1 MILFMAMDDKTEKPT
16 PKKRRDTREKGEVL
30 KSQELSSAV
39 VLLSLVTIIK
49 TFSSYIGLKVS
60 SVFLELRMDT
70 NLESANFD
78 KDFVHNYLIKG
89 LVFILLCI
97 FPILVAA
104 VLTGLLVNY
113 MQIGFLLTT
122 KALRPRF
129 DRLNPINGLK
139 RVFSISLQLLLAIS
153 VDNLQLL

>member
-78 KDFVHNYLIKG
+78 KDFVHNYLKRFGIHIVMYISHPRG
-89 LVFILLCI
+89 WSHPL
-97 FPILVAA
+97 
-104 VLTGLLVNY
+104 GLLVNY

-122 KALRPRF
+122 RH
-129 DRLNPINGLK
+129 
-139 RVFSISLQLLLAIS
+139 
-153 VDNLQLL
+153 